1 MNAHGCEHECGYG
14 SEAVADAGLGCADE
28 CAHGFSDLC
37 AHGHVT
43 LLRDLMQGGG
53 SVGQPPI
60 PGKRIKIM
68 KYSYIRY
75 AEQT

>member
-1 MNAHGCEHECGYG
+1 MNARGCENEHGYG
-14 SEAVADAGLGCADE
+14 SEAVAPAGLG

-37 AHGHVT
+37 ARGHVK
-43 LLRDLMQGGG
+43 LLHDLMQGGG
-53 SVGQPPI
+53 SVGQPPF